1 MDSFTYDFSDEV
13 AESFLYDSKNERIE
27 ICFDSF
33 CCNDEFVER
42 PCKLVIDKWIQAK
55 SKLHDTYTYDSLESN
70 LGVISLIL
78 SITKKKDTIV
88 IVANT
93 LDNKYIDLAFTRAYI
108 RVEILP

>member
-13 AESFLYDSKNERIE
+13 AESFLYDSKNELIE

-33 CCNDEFVER
+33 FCNGKFVEK
-42 PCKLVIDKWIQAK
+42 PCKLVIEKWVQAK
-55 SKLHDTYTYDSLESN
+55 SKLHDSNTYNSLESN

-78 SITKKKDTIV
+78 YITRDEETIL

-93 LDNKYIDLAFTRAYI
+93 LDNRYIDLAFTRACMH
-108 RVEILP
+108 VEMLF